1 MFDLIQGLEEV
12 ESIKVNEDG
21 NIYIFYTITDDFMLQ
36 NNLQHKHRVFELQL
50 YYSEQP
56 TFLSYAIEVE
66 PDDELD

>member
-1 MFDLIQGLEEV
+1 M
-12 ESIKVNEDG
+12 
-21 NIYIFYTITDDFMLQ
+21 NIITDDFMLQ